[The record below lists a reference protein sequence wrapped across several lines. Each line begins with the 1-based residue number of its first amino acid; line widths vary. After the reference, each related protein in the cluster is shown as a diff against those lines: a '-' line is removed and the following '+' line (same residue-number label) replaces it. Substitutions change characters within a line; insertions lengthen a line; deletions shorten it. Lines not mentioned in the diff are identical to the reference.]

1 MADLS
6 HYQFNASDRSYF
18 AVIKKDIHALG
29 ATLSFSENRLG
40 EVDIVVA
47 ELLSNLAKYA
57 RNGRLLVKLVT
68 EGTTRGIE
76 IISIDEGP
84 GITDVA
90 KVMGDGYSTSNTL
103 GHGLGS
109 VKRLSDQFQ
118 VYSLKDWG
126 TIILTRL
133 FVTPVKIIANSGIC
147 IRSIVIPKPGETAC
161 GDGFYQKV
169 SKEKVK
175 LMLGD
180 GLGHGPEAALAVQT
194 AMEAFKICP
203 DDDPCE
209 IIKFINASVRKTRGL
224 VATVAIYDAKTK
236 EWLLC
241 GIGNIATRMQ
251 SATGTKS
258 HIAYNGI
265 IGMNLPRTLNNM
277 RIVSERN
284 QYLIFCS
291 DGIKT
296 KWEISRWP
304 GILRYDPSILAAA
317 IYKDH
322 ARHTDDMS
330 VAICKVN

>member
-6 HYQFNASDRSYF
+6 HHQFNASDRSYF

-29 ATLSFSENRLG
+29 ATINFSENRLG

-57 RNGRLLVKLVT
+57 KNGQLLVKLVN
-68 EGTTRGIE
+68 EGNTAGIE
-76 IISIDEGP
+76 IICIDHGP
-84 GITDVA
+84 GMTDVA
-90 KVMGDGYSTSNTL
+90 KMIGDGYSSSNTL

-118 VYSLKDWG
+118 VYSLKEWG
-126 TIILTRL
+126 TIVLARL
-133 FVTPVKIIANSGIC
+133 FVSPVKTPAANATC
-147 IRSIVIPKPGETAC
+147 IRSIVLPKPGETAC
-161 GDGFYQKV
+161 GDAFYYKI
-169 SKEKVK
+169 SKDK
-175 LMLGD
+175 LKLILGD
-180 GLGHGPEAALAVQT
+180 GLGHGPEAAAAAQM
-194 AMEAFKICP
+194 AIEAFKICP

-209 IIKFINASVRKTRGL
+209 IAKFLNASVRKTRGL
-224 VATVAIYDAKTK
+224 VATIAVCDLKVK
-236 EWLLC
+236 EWQLC
-241 GIGNIATRMQ
+241 GVGNIATRIQ
-251 SATGTKS
+251 SAAVVKS

-265 IGMNLPRTLNNM
+265 IGMNLPRTLNSM
-277 RIVSERN
+277 RISTERN
-284 QYLIFCS
+284 QYLILCS

-296 KWEISRWP
+296 KWEISKWP